1 MASEINWANGL
12 QDDALEKIRCGGNA
26 ESMFSPLWGWQKS
39 CTSTQFLIHSK
50 ILNVRSNG
58 AMLAMSS
65 QAGKW
70 FCRLPATKESESLK
84 ESMETSAQAWPLI
97 TCNMDVAFCHPLSHL
112 KRRAIKA
119 DPGHLRTDNTCRVEI
134 RRKFP
139 PWNGRRGTLKTLGR
153 GLKEKEKGQIK
164 WRRWLRGWQF
174 WASNNWEGNWLPFK
188 TATLERVREKGH
200 TKLVAINKFYL

>member
-1 MASEINWANGL
+1 
-12 QDDALEKIRCGGNA
+12 
-26 ESMFSPLWGWQKS
+26 
-39 CTSTQFLIHSK
+39 
-50 ILNVRSNG
+50 
-58 AMLAMSS
+58 MLAISC

-70 FCRLPATKESESLK
+70 FCRSPTTKESGPLK
-84 ESMETSAQAWPLI
+84 ESMETSARAWPLI
-97 TCNMDVAFCHPLSHL
+97 TSMNLDALCKLPS
-112 KRRAIKA
+112 AIPWATSRGKA
-119 DPGHLRTDNTCRVEI
+119 DPGHLRTDNTCRVEK

>member
-1 MASEINWANGL
+1 MSQQNL
-12 QDDALEKIRCGGNA
+12 RRKIKRGNVGD
-26 ESMFSPLWGWQKS
+26 ELPGWQMILWV
-39 CTSTQFLIHSK
+39 TSNKRVGISEGENGNIHAS
-50 ILNVRSNG
+50 
-58 AMLAMSS
+58 LATYNIYEL
-65 QAGKW
+65 
-70 FCRLPATKESESLK
+70 R
-84 ESMETSAQAWPLI
+84 
-97 TCNMDVAFCHPLSHL
+97 CNMDVAFCHPLSHL

-119 DPGHLRTDNTCRVEI
+119 HPGHLRTDNTCRVEI

-139 PWNGRRGTLKTLGR
+139 PWNDRRSTLKTLGR

-174 WASNNWEGNWLPFK
+174 WASNNCEGNWLPFK